1 MSSIEE
7 KVIAEIR
14 QRAEKG
20 EAKYGTTM
28 DRGDLSLKEWLQH
41 LKEELMDGVIYTQ
54 KIIHVLENLEKS
66 FPVAAQ
72 IIDLN
77 VSAAQIID
85 ACDTN
90 TNPLSDKKE
99 TE

>member
-14 QRAEKG
+14 ERARKG

-28 DRGDLSLKEWLQH
+28 DRDDLSFVEWVQH
-41 LKEELMDGVIYTQ
+41 LKEELMDAVVYAQ
-54 KIIHVLENLEKS
+54 K
-66 FPVAAQ
+66 
-72 IIDLN
+72 
-77 VSAAQIID
+77 IID
-85 ACDTN
+85 ACDTD

>member
-14 QRAEKG
+14 WRAKKG

-28 DRGDLSLKEWLQH
+28 DRDDLSFVEWVQH
-41 LKEELMDGVIYTQ
+41 LKEELMDAVVYAQ
-54 KIIHVLENLEKS
+54 K
-66 FPVAAQ
+66 
-72 IIDLN
+72 
-77 VSAAQIID
+77 IID
-85 ACDTN
+85 ACDTD

>member
-14 QRAEKG
+14 QRAKKG

-28 DRGDLSLKEWLQH
+28 DRDDLSFVEWVQH
-41 LKEELMDGVIYTQ
+41 LKEELMDAVVYAQ
-54 KIIHVLENLEKS
+54 K
-66 FPVAAQ
+66 
-72 IIDLN
+72 
-77 VSAAQIID
+77 IID
-85 ACDTN
+85 ACDTD

-99 TE
+99 SE

>member
-28 DRGDLSLKEWLQH
+28 DRDDLSLKEWLQH

-54 KIIHVLENLEKS
+54 KIINGLEVLENLEI
-66 FPVAAQ
+66 AQ
-72 IIDLN
+72 
-77 VSAAQIID
+77 AIID
-85 ACDTN
+85 ACDTKSN
-90 TNPLSDKKE
+90 TLYIE
-99 TE
+99 EE

>member
-14 QRAEKG
+14 QRAKKG

-28 DRGDLSLKEWLQH
+28 DRDDLSFVEWVQH
-41 LKEELMDGVIYTQ
+41 LKEELMDAVVYAQ
-54 KIIHVLENLEKS
+54 K
-66 FPVAAQ
+66 
-72 IIDLN
+72 
-77 VSAAQIID
+77 IID
-85 ACDTN
+85 ACDTD
-90 TNPLSDKKE
+90 TNPLSDEKE

>member
-14 QRAEKG
+14 ERAKKG

-28 DRGDLSLKEWLQH
+28 DRNDLSLNEWLQH

-72 IIDLN
+72 ILLPILEN
-77 VSAAQIID
+77 ID
-85 ACDTN
+85 ALDTQSN
-90 TNPLSDKKE
+90 TLYIE
-99 TE
+99 EE

>member
-14 QRAEKG
+14 WRAKKG

-28 DRGDLSLKEWLQH
+28 DRDDLSFVEWVQH
-41 LKEELMDGVIYTQ
+41 LKEELMDAVVYAQ
-54 KIIHVLENLEKS
+54 K
-66 FPVAAQ
+66 
-72 IIDLN
+72 
-77 VSAAQIID
+77 IID
-85 ACDTN
+85 ACDTD
-90 TNPLSDKKE
+90 TNLLSDKKE

>member
-14 QRAEKG
+14 ERAKKG

-28 DRGDLSLKEWLQH
+28 DRDDLSLKEWLQH

-54 KIIHVLENLEKS
+54 KIIDIVSDL
-66 FPVAAQ
+66 VAF
-72 IIDLN
+72 DD
-77 VSAAQIID
+77 D
-85 ACDTN
+85 ACDTD

>member
-14 QRAEKG
+14 ERAKKG

-28 DRGDLSLKEWLQH
+28 DRDDLSFVEWVQH
-41 LKEELMDGVIYTQ
+41 LKEELMDAVVYAQ
-54 KIIHVLENLEKS
+54 K
-66 FPVAAQ
+66 
-72 IIDLN
+72 
-77 VSAAQIID
+77 IID
-85 ACDTN
+85 ACDTD

-99 TE
+99 SE

>member
-1 MSSIEE
+1 MMKMSSIEE

-28 DRGDLSLKEWLQH
+28 DRDDLSLKEWMQH

-54 KIIHVLENLEKS
+54 KIIDIL
-66 FPVAAQ
+66 
-72 IIDLN
+72 
-77 VSAAQIID
+77 D
-85 ACDTN
+85 ALDTQSN
-90 TNPLSDKKE
+90 TLYIE
-99 TE
+99 EE

>member
-14 QRAEKG
+14 ERAKKG

-54 KIIHVLENLEKS
+54 KIIDIVSSDVPILADL
-66 FPVAAQ
+66 VAFGEPQ
-72 IIDLN
+72 ITFDD
-77 VSAAQIID
+77 D
-85 ACDTN
+85 ACDTEEN
-90 TNPLSDKKE
+90 AL
-99 TE
+99 

>member
-7 KVIAEIR
+7 IVIAEIR

-28 DRGDLSLKEWLQH
+28 DRDDLSLKEWLQH

-54 KIIHVLENLEKS
+54 KIISELEVLENLEI
-66 FPVAAQ
+66 AT
-72 IIDLN
+72 
-77 VSAAQIID
+77 QIID
-85 ACDTN
+85 AVDALDTQSN
-90 TNPLSDKKE
+90 TLYIE
-99 TE
+99 EE

>member
-28 DRGDLSLKEWLQH
+28 DRDDLSLKEWLQH

-54 KIIHVLENLEKS
+54 KIIDVLEVLENLEI
-66 FPVAAQ
+66 AQ
-72 IIDLN
+72 
-77 VSAAQIID
+77 AIID
-85 ACDTN
+85 ACDTESN
-90 TNPLSDKKE
+90 TLYTGE
-99 TE
+99 E

>member
-14 QRAEKG
+14 QRAKKG

-28 DRGDLSLKEWLQH
+28 DRCDLSLKEWLQH

-54 KIIHVLENLEKS
+54 KIINELEVLENLEI
-66 FPVAAQ
+66 AQ
-72 IIDLN
+72 
-77 VSAAQIID
+77 AIID
-85 ACDTN
+85 ACDTKSN
-90 TNPLSDKKE
+90 TLYIE
-99 TE
+99 EE

>member
-54 KIIHVLENLEKS
+54 KIIDVLEVLENLEI
-66 FPVAAQ
+66 AQ
-72 IIDLN
+72 G
-77 VSAAQIID
+77 IID
-85 ACDTN
+85 ACDTKSN
-90 TNPLSDKKE
+90 TLYIE
-99 TE
+99 EE

>member
-28 DRGDLSLKEWLQH
+28 DRDDLSLKEWMQH

-54 KIIHVLENLEKS
+54 KIIDIL
-66 FPVAAQ
+66 
-72 IIDLN
+72 
-77 VSAAQIID
+77 D
-85 ACDTN
+85 ALDTQSN
-90 TNPLSDKKE
+90 TLYIE
-99 TE
+99 EE

>member
-28 DRGDLSLKEWLQH
+28 DRDDLSLKEWLQH

-54 KIIHVLENLEKS
+54 KIISELEVLENLEI
-66 FPVAAQ
+66 AT
-72 IIDLN
+72 
-77 VSAAQIID
+77 QIID
-85 ACDTN
+85 AVDALDTQSN
-90 TNPLSDKKE
+90 TLYIE
-99 TE
+99 EE

>member
-20 EAKYGTTM
+20 EVKYGTTM
-28 DRGDLSLKEWLQH
+28 DRDDLSLKEWLQH

-54 KIIHVLENLEKS
+54 KIISELEVLENLEI
-66 FPVAAQ
+66 AT
-72 IIDLN
+72 
-77 VSAAQIID
+77 QIID
-85 ACDTN
+85 AVDALDTQSN
-90 TNPLSDKKE
+90 TLYIE
-99 TE
+99 EE